1 MCNRQASISHT
12 VREMGFKY
20 DILKGELS
28 HGCIISKSVHPIS
41 EVEVLKEKLLGRN
54 YLKNAGTHWI
64 LKKNIR
70 TGLLMAVNLH
80 LGYFV
85 AEPPYKQDIIVT
97 SEEADKLRE
106 NLEQKHVCV
115 SNSDIVMKS
124 LRDTLRLSS
133 VNIMEV
139 NQSIFKHHEPNTFAP
154 EEAFVLRILQ
164 NRGVISSSAR
174 HGISERNEA
183 DIVDEIRKEQFEVVY
198 EFKTELSKKKM
209 KPGFIFS
216 PEILVLQLVDNPFIH
231 TSNALKKKFMK
242 KYIKQYRPNLVILT
256 FGTEDVVIS
265 MLESLSDNLYKED
278 NVELNFSQIYIVS
291 LDFLREQALFFRIS
305 ATGAFHIERFPCK
318 NDELG
323 FIKLTPI
330 CFETIEDTRKYL
342 MICDGIFDRMPR
354 CLYDD
359 GNSLKA
365 WAKAVNVSNIQ
376 FPQNI
381 K

>member
-28 HGCIISKSVHPIS
+28 HGCIISKSIHPIS

-70 TGLLMAVNLH
+70 TGFLMAVNLH
-80 LGYFV
+80 LGYLV
-85 AEPPYKQDIIVT
+85 AESPYKQDIIVT
-97 SEEADKLRE
+97 SEEAAELSE
-106 NLEQKHVCV
+106 NLEKKHVCV
-115 SNSDIVMKS
+115 SNSDIIIKS

-139 NQSIFKHHEPNTFAP
+139 NQGIFKHHEANTFAP

-164 NRGVISSSAR
+164 TRGIISSSAR
-174 HGISERNEA
+174 HGISESNEA

-198 EFKTELSKKKM
+198 GFKTELPRKNM
-209 KPGFIFS
+209 KPDFIYS
-216 PEILVLQLVDNPFIH
+216 PEILVLQLVDSPFIH
-231 TSNALKKKFMK
+231 TSNALKKKFTK
-242 KYIKQYRPNLVILT
+242 KYTEQYRSNLVILT
-256 FGTEDVVIS
+256 FGAEDVVIS
-265 MLESLSDNLYKED
+265 MLESLCDNLKKEV
-278 NVELNFSQIYIVS
+278 NTELNFFEIYVIS
-291 LDFLREQALFFRIS
+291 LDFLSEQALFLRIS
-305 ATGAFHIERFPCK
+305 PTGSFPLERIPCK

-323 FIKLTPI
+323 FIKLTPV
-330 CFETIEDTRKYL
+330 CFASIEDTRKYL
-342 MICDGIFDRMPR
+342 MICDGIFDGIPR

-365 WAKAVNVSNIQ
+365 WVKAVNISNSQ
-376 FPQNI
+376 FFSKI
-381 K
+381 